1 MHCTICVL
9 LCLHRWHEHTKG
21 VDQLNLVP
29 HRWKSSDVRS
39 DFEVKR
45 IHWLHIHWDEGDQCL
60 QHQKR
65 KERRQ
70 VRAQGLCPNGPQ
82 DCRPKLPTTTTST
95 ILDALQTLS
104 QHFPNASIHY
114 TNHNLKPPHPI
125 LYKTKT
131 RGLLHN
137 NPCLNGLQAFSK
149 LSKIIPVNFPTAI
162 LEVHFMR
169 PKLPEIWFNKIGL
182 TTEKSDIRA
191 SAINEKSVNLPLAK
205 YLLAHIRPKIV
216 QRLQPPK
223 TIPRQW
229 WWKPT

>member
-1 MHCTICVL
+1 MFCSAFTADMNTQRGLINSI
-9 LCLHRWHEHTKG
+9 WSHTG
-21 VDQLNLVP
+21 GNHLTSDQIS
-29 HRWKSSDVRS
+29 KSSGYIGYIFIEMRVTNVYNIRRG
-39 DFEVKR
+39 KK
-45 IHWLHIHWDEGDQCL
+45 EGRWGHKGC
-60 QHQKR
+60 
-65 KERRQ
+65 
-70 VRAQGLCPNGPQ
+70 GLMVPQ
-82 DCRPKLPTTTTST
+82 DCRPKLPTTT

-149 LSKIIPVNFPTAI
+149 LSKTIPVNFPTAI

-169 PKLPEIWFNKIGL
+169 PKLPEIWFHKIGL

-223 TIPRQW
+223 IFPRQW

>member
-1 MHCTICVL
+1 MYCTISVL
-9 LCLHRWHEHTKG
+9 PCLHRWHEHTKG
-21 VDQLNLVP
+21 VDQLNPVP

-70 VRAQGLCPNGPQ
+70 VRARGLWPNGSPRLPPQ
-82 DCRPKLPTTTTST
+82 ASHHHNPRCS
-95 ILDALQTLS
+95 LDALS
-104 QHFPNASIHY
+104 QHFTNASIHY
-114 TNHNLKPPHPI
+114 TNHNLKPPHPT

-131 RGLLHN
+131 IGLLHN
-137 NPCLNGLQAFSK
+137 NPSLNGLQAFSK
-149 LSKIIPVNFPTAI
+149 LSKTIPVNFPTAI

-182 TTEKSDIRA
+182 TTE
-191 SAINEKSVNLPLAK
+191 
-205 YLLAHIRPKIV
+205 
-216 QRLQPPK
+216 
-223 TIPRQW
+223 
-229 WWKPT
+229 